1 MGCPYK
7 SFISHDILSVRDVGV
22 HSVRLTDLIRAGLR
36 KTDMVAFAF
45 GNELGHDACA
55 LLKGDALND
64 TCGLEQV

>member
-1 MGCPYK
+1 M
-7 SFISHDILSVRDVGV
+7 RDVGV

-36 KTDMVAFAF
+36 KTDMVEFAF